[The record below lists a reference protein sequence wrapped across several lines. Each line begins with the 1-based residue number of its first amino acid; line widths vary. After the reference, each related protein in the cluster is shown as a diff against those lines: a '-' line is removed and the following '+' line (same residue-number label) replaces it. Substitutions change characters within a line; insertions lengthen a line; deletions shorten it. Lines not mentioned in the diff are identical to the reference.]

1 MQRLTNHE
9 EPRPRGYTSI
19 TAPAVEQSVM
29 NAGINTMGTM
39 ALSMNMLKWKGEM
52 LWGLTPRYMQ

>member
-9 EPRPRGYTSI
+9 EPSSRGYISI
-19 TAPAVEQSVM
+19 IAPAVELSVI

-39 ALSMNMLKWKGEM
+39 AIPMDMLKWKGEM
-52 LWGLTPRYMQ
+52 LWGLTLRYIQ